1 MPLSAT
7 VLSGL
12 LGHDSTE
19 VSRDAGGGGE
29 KEVEEE
35 DGEELCSLSLCF
47 CLILEA
53 EATLDPAGG
62 LVALSEWDERSKS
75 VK

>member
-1 MPLSAT
+1 M
-7 VLSGL
+7 
-12 LGHDSTE
+12 
-19 VSRDAGGGGE
+19 
-29 KEVEEE
+29 EEE
-35 DGEELCSLSLCF
+35 DGEELCSLLLCF